1 MQPRETFWGVH
12 CLEVEHLCEVGI
24 DCAVAVGF
32 GRLELFAGTD
42 LSYDVDVALVRFYL
56 AYLVGMAGGLG
67 WGFLL
72 ISQRVLLIS
81 QRFLLIYKVR
91 EDLQ

>member
-1 MQPRETFWGVH
+1 
-12 CLEVEHLCEVGI
+12 VEHLCEVGI

-67 WGFLL
+67 VFANFTTGLANFTT
-72 ISQRVLLIS
+72 V
-81 QRFLLIYKVR
+81 FT
-91 EDLQ
+91 DL